1 MHVPM
6 QLLVVV
12 INHAELVD
20 DVLAGFVELGITGAT
35 VLESKGMGR
44 VLAQEVPIF
53 AGLRTLNTRSRTA
66 NRTIFCVADDV
77 KVAAAIRMIEETCGD
92 LGHAAGRAR
101 GGAGARAGRMRA
113 GAIAAT
119 RVARWPPPCTRQP
132 RHLAALHARCAPVR
146 GRTRRGERP

>member
-6 QLLVVV
+6 QLLVAV

-66 NRTIFCVADDV
+66 NRTIFCVADDA
-77 KVAAAIRMIEETCGD
+77 KVREAIRMIEETCGD
-92 LGHAAGRAR
+92 MGEAGM
-101 GGAGARAGRMRA
+101 GIVFTLPVSHVVG
-113 GAIAAT
+113 
-119 RVARWPPPCTRQP
+119 
-132 RHLAALHARCAPVR
+132 LAPELE
-146 GRTRRGERP
+146 G